1 MNTADCTR
9 EQAIESLLPIQ
20 GVCLDSISKN
30 YSRDA
35 AEVST
40 HQTLSG
46 ENAVFNSAA
55 SIFICV
61 VSIFICVVS
70 IFDSIVSIF
79 ICVVSIFDS
88 IISIF
93 CASIRFLYAS
103 ILFLTPLTHPKIESA
118 VF

>member
-46 ENAVFNSAA
+46 ENAVFDSVD

-61 VSIFICVVS
+61 DSIFNSIDSIFICVNAV
-70 IFDSIVSIF
+70 FYAPF
-79 ICVVSIFDS
+79 PF
-88 IISIF
+88 F
-93 CASIRFLYAS
+93 CASIRFLTPSFPLFYAS
-103 ILFLTPLTHPKIESA
+103 IRFLTPLTHIKIESA

>member
-46 ENAVFNSAA
+46 ENAVFDSVDSIFNSID

-61 VSIFICVVS
+61 NAVFYAP
-70 IFDSIVSIF
+70 FPF
-79 ICVVSIFDS
+79 
-88 IISIF
+88 F
-93 CASIRFLYAS
+93 CASIRFLTPSFPLFYAS
-103 ILFLTPLTHPKIESA
+103 IRFLTPLTHIKIESA